1 MAGNGDGDRGGGQ
14 GERGERESSPM
25 SGLCS
30 LSSGQSSKLSL
41 FIPLGIRERGIR
53 IGHLVEKGRDTVR
66 QRKTGEA
73 EKGPGYPNIGPV
85 RKVQSR
91 FETSLPV

>member
-1 MAGNGDGDRGGGQ
+1 
-14 GERGERESSPM
+14 M

-73 EKGPGYPNIGPV
+73 EKGPGYPDIGPV